1 MSQIDQQMPFG
12 QFQMEKRTDLALEVR
27 ESFPEDQVEIQ
38 GVILKEDWN
47 KEKEIKITT
56 VQIENEKGQQAMG
69 KPIGTY
75 ITIEA
80 PHLNENDEDYHKPL
94 SEEIT
99 KYIQKLANGLTN
111 KSVLIVGLGN
121 RDATPDSL
129 GPRVVDHL
137 FTTRHLIREFGESF
151 RNYHKME
158 MMSAIAPG
166 VMAQT
171 GMETGEIL
179 KGIIKEVMPD
189 LVIAIDALAS
199 RSASRLNTTI
209 QITNTGICPGS
220 GVGNHRNAINRESLG
235 VDVIALGVPTV
246 IDARTIVLDHMEV
259 VLQKQGFS
267 EKEIGQFLG
276 EISDSSMENMF
287 VTPKNIDEAMKRISY
302 TISEALNICFYHSL

>member
-56 VQIENEKGQQAMG
+56 VQIENEKGQKAMG

-246 IDARTIVLDHMEV
+246 IDARTIVLDHMEA

-302 TISEALNICFYHSL
+302 TISEALNICFYHAL

>member
-246 IDARTIVLDHMEV
+246 IDARTIVLDHMEE

-302 TISEALNICFYHSL
+302 TISEALNICFYHAL